1 MFCLFTLPWYCKGF
15 VVAYDV
21 VRCLLYRAAL
31 EPAPGAVLE
40 KTVGVFGVQTMIA
53 VLLLA
58 PSVCHSVADRVK
70 TNAFCSE
77 IALLLSLYLL
87 LIRGMRTGL
96 VSAEHACFALQ
107 FCSCYLF
114 CCFWQATKKHRGLLV
129 GGGVVQLVSV
139 AGMVLFPVLY
149 SHLLQDCMH
158 VSPYA
163 LVFVFAGEVS
173 GCLCVCATQ
182 LLVGFECLID
192 ALYVRLAEA

>member
-15 VVAYDV
+15 VVSYDV
-21 VRCLLYRAAL
+21 VRCLLHRAAL
-31 EPAPGAVLE
+31 EPAPDSVLE
-40 KTVGVFGVQTMIA
+40 KTVSVFGLQTMLA

-96 VSAEHACFALQ
+96 VSEEHACFALQ

-114 CCFWQATKKHRGLLV
+114 CCFWLATKNHRGLLV
-129 GGGVVQLVSV
+129 CGGLVQLASAV
-139 AGMVLFPVLY
+139 GMVLFPVLY

-163 LVFVFAGEVS
+163 LVFVFAGEIS
-173 GCLCVCATQ
+173 GCFCVCATQ
-182 LLVGFECLID
+182 LLVAFECLID

>member
-21 VRCLLYRAAL
+21 VRCLLHTTAS
-31 EPAPGAVLE
+31 EPAPGTVLE
-40 KTVGVFGVQTMIA
+40 KTVIVFGLQTMIA

-87 LIRGMRTGL
+87 LIRGMLTGL

-114 CCFWQATKKHRGLLV
+114 CCFWLAMNKHRGLLV
-129 GGGVVQLVSV
+129 GGGLVQLASV

-149 SHLLQDCMH
+149 SHLLRDCMH

-163 LVFVFAGEVS
+163 LVFVFACEVS

-182 LLVGFECLID
+182 LLVAFECLID
-192 ALYVRLAEA
+192 TLYVRLAEA

>member
-21 VRCLLYRAAL
+21 VRCLLHRAAL
-31 EPAPGAVLE
+31 EPAPGTVLE
-40 KTVGVFGVQTMIA
+40 KTVSVFGLQTMLA

-87 LIRGMRTGL
+87 LIRGMRTGH

-114 CCFWQATKKHRGLLV
+114 CCFWMATKNHRGL
-129 GGGVVQLVSV
+129 
-139 AGMVLFPVLY
+139 
-149 SHLLQDCMH
+149 
-158 VSPYA
+158 
-163 LVFVFAGEVS
+163 EV
-173 GCLCVCATQ
+173 
-182 LLVGFECLID
+182 
-192 ALYVRLAEA
+192 